1 MAVGLENRC
10 FNTARIFIGLL
21 CINQSYC
28 WRVTFIYCVF
38 QFMSMIHTTSI
49 FLSLI
54 SLNKVVCVCKNLR
67 SVITFILIYF
77 VFDIHRNILLLLYID
92 CASHIV
98 KFIT

>member
-10 FNTARIFIGLL
+10 FNTARIFIGIALHQSVILL
-21 CINQSYC
+21 ESYVYILC
-28 WRVTFIYCVF
+28 FPIYKYDTYHF
-38 QFMSMIHTTSI
+38 Y

-54 SLNKVVCVCKNLR
+54 SLKVVCVCKNLR

-77 VFDIHRNILLLLYID
+77 VFDILRNILLLLYID
-92 CASHIV
+92 YASHVV